1 MSKRPH
7 ISILENEMASFF
19 EGKNLRVFVDGT
31 VGAGGHAK
39 RVLEDHP
46 EIEVFL
52 GFDQDPEALAIA
64 KETLAPWKDKVELIH
79 SNFVDFDKFLKERK
93 ISAVDGFF
101 FDLGVSSMQLDNDYK
116 GFSFLKEGP
125 LDMRMNP
132 LGELTAKEVVNDW
145 SEKDLGE
152 IFREYGEDP
161 RWKAAARIIVEER
174 KKKPITTTKQL
185 ADLLSDALKSKIR
198 GRLHPATLVFQA
210 LRVFVNKEIEVL
222 EKALAKV
229 ISFLAPQGVVGVIS
243 FQSFEDRVVKNVFR
257 DVSKPVKEHG
267 QKLMPLMT
275 LLTKKP
281 IVPMLQEIRFNPRSR
296 SAKLR
301 FLQKN

>member
-1 MSKRPH
+1 MDKRPH
-7 ISILENEMASFF
+7 IPIMENEMAQ
-19 EGKNLRVFVDGT
+19 VFADSELKVYVDGT

-39 RVLEDHP
+39 RILEEHP
-46 EIEVFL
+46 EIEVFF

-64 KETLAPWKDKVELIH
+64 KETLAPWKDKVKLIH
-79 SNFVDFDKFLKERK
+79 SNFVDFDKVL
-93 ISAVDGFF
+93 SAEGIESVDGFF

-132 LGELTAKEVVNDW
+132 LNELSAEEVVNKW
-145 SEKDLGE
+145 SEKDLGD

-161 RWKAAARIIVEER
+161 RWKAAARIVVEER
-174 KKKPITTTKQL
+174 RKRPITTTKHL
-185 ADLLSDALKSKIR
+185 ADLLETSLRSKIR

-210 LRVFVNKEIEVL
+210 LRVFVNKELEVL
-222 EKALAKV
+222 EIALAKV
-229 ISFLAPQGVVGVIS
+229 ISFLAPKGIVGAIS
-243 FQSFEDRVVKNVFR
+243 FQSFEDRIVKNIFR
-257 DVSKPVKEHG
+257 EAARPLKEQGKKLIPVME
-267 QKLMPLMT
+267 

-281 IVPMLQEIRFNPRSR
+281 LVATLKEVRKNSRSR

-301 FLQKN
+301 FARKN